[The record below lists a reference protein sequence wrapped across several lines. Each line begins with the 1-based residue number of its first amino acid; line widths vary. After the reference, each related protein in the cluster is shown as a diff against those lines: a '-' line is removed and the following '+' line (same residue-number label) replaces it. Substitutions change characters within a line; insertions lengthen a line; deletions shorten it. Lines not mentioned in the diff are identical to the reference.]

1 MEMERELVESY
12 FESNGFLVKG
22 TASSRDTDSSKKQN
36 LLPSMAIFN
45 PLAQGNGTN
54 LGFRLFTSDLT
65 KIRSALVGLL
75 GWENTSFTNSLLTSD
90 ARILK
95 YFKQEAKDER
105 IAESLGSGP
114 DLTGAGFGEFLR
126 LLVVPALPRSEGKLG
141 ETFSFLK
148 GLGVDGVLTMRSMLE
163 NLLRQSLPSKSYHG
177 KSIFQILCLMKAYDL
192 VREPQLE
199 MFAEEE

>member
-1 MEMERELVESY
+1 M
-12 FESNGFLVKG
+12 
-22 TASSRDTDSSKKQN
+22 
-36 LLPSMAIFN
+36 
-45 PLAQGNGTN
+45 
-54 LGFRLFTSDLT
+54 
-65 KIRSALVGLL
+65 
-75 GWENTSFTNSLLTSD
+75 
-90 ARILK
+90 
-95 YFKQEAKDER
+95 
-105 IAESLGSGP
+105 
-114 DLTGAGFGEFLR
+114 
-126 LLVVPALPRSEGKLG
+126 VPALPRSEGKLG

>member
-22 TASSRDTDSSKKQN
+22 TESQQDSVSCKKQN
-36 LLPSMAIFN
+36 LLPSMAVLN
-45 PLAQGNGTN
+45 PLALENDSN

-75 GWENTSFTNSLLTSD
+75 GWDNTSFSNSHLASD

-95 YFKQEAKDER
+95 YFKQETKDER
-105 IAESLGSGP
+105 VPESLVMSP
-114 DLTGAGFGEFLR
+114 DLMGAGFGEFLR
-126 LLVVPALPRSEGKLG
+126 LLVVPALPRSEGKLK

-148 GLGVDGVLTMRSMLE
+148 GLGLDGVLTMRSMLE
-163 NLLRQSLPSKSYHG
+163 NLLRQSLPSKSYRG

-192 VREPQLE
+192 VKEPQLE
-199 MFAEEE
+199 MFPEAE